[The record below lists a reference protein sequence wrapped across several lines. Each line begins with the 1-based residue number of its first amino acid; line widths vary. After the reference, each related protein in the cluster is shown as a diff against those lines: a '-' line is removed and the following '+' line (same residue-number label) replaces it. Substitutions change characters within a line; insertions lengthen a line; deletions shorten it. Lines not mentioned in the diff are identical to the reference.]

1 MDARDRVR
9 RGIPLAVLA
18 LGVAAGAYAA
28 PAKHTVTIEAVKYDP
43 PTLTVKQGD
52 SVTWINKDPYPHTVT
67 AAGAFD
73 SKDIGA
79 EGKWTY
85 VARKPGR
92 YDYICTLH
100 PNMKG
105 TLVVEGPAAKAPA
118 GR

>member
-105 TLVVEGPAAKAPA
+105 TLVVEGRAAKAPA